1 MCVDKPFE
9 GLVVTT
15 FRDLGQLLPVGVN
28 SLWVDICKDKD
39 LCRFGLCQQFADVV
53 ILEENNRLDKNNPV
67 AMLFEAFLLR
77 LCNQE
82 NADNDFELLQT
93 KCSYR
98 AMRHNEQIEKGF
110 EDNETINVFAT
121 NLEDLAHNN
130 QKILNVGNLI
140 ALVKSKNA

>member
-53 ILEENNRLDKNNPV
+53 ILEENNRLNKNDPET
-67 AMLFEAFLLR
+67 MLFKAFLLR
-77 LCNQE
+77 L
-82 NADNDFELLQT
+82 ND
-93 KCSYR
+93 S
-98 AMRHNEQIEKGF
+98 
-110 EDNETINVFAT
+110 ETV
-121 NLEDLAHNN
+121 D
-130 QKILNVGNLI
+130 
-140 ALVKSKNA
+140 

>member
-1 MCVDKPFE
+1 
-9 GLVVTT
+9 
-15 FRDLGQLLPVGVN
+15 
-28 SLWVDICKDKD
+28 
-39 LCRFGLCQQFADVV
+39 
-53 ILEENNRLDKNNPV
+53 
-67 AMLFEAFLLR
+67 MLFEAFLLR

-93 KCSYR
+93 KCSYC
-98 AMRHNEQIEKGF
+98 AMRHNEQIEKDF

-140 ALVKSKNA
+140 ALVKSKNARKDSLLSKDNFNGLTLSVCMCVGSKVVLIKIFTS